1 MRMLASTVELLVGLF
16 LDAVILLIA
25 FCIVGSIAAA
35 LRAVSRGSD
44 HQKSYQNVPT
54 DLKARQLAIYGLS
67 LGTFALLAM
76 LARIVLRWTS

>member
-35 LRAVSRGSD
+35 LRAVGGPSTHKETSRNTDIRFNRVANNLISP
-44 HQKSYQNVPT
+44 QKEEAPNSCRY
-54 DLKARQLAIYGLS
+54 LS
-67 LGTFALLAM
+67 A
-76 LARIVLRWTS
+76 